1 MFLGIDC
8 GTQGTKALLLDAVS
22 GQVLGQGSAS
32 HELISGPNGRREQ
45 HVEQWTTAFEAATAA
60 ALADAG
66 VPGDQ
71 VLGIGVSGQQH
82 GLVALDRDGQV
93 LRPAKLWC
101 DTESA
106 QENQRLLQWLG
117 GERGSLERL
126 GVVIAPG
133 YTVSKLLWMKEQ
145 HSQLFERIA
154 HILLPHDYLNY
165 WLTGRCCSEYGDAS
179 GTGYFDVRSRR
190 WDLEML
196 RHIDPN
202 GRLEAAL
209 PELIGPDA
217 AVGTLRPEL
226 ALRLGLNPNVIVSSG
241 GGDNMMGAIGTGNI
255 QPGAITMSLGTSGT
269 LYAFTGEPQ
278 ISPQPAVATF
288 CSSSGGW
295 LPLICTMNLTN
306 ANAAIR
312 DLLELDLQQFN
323 DFVVQSPIGAEGVTL
338 LPFLNGE
345 RVPALPQATASLHG
359 LTTDNLTRANLCR
372 AVLEGVTLGLRYGLD
387 LLRESGVRSE
397 RIQLIGG
404 GAKNPQWRQI
414 VADMMATPVVCT
426 SHNEA
431 AALGGAIQAA
441 WCHARQ
447 SDPQAS
453 LAELCDRCVS
463 LDESTAVEPEPNAVQ
478 RYEEVYRRY
487 LNLVMAT
494 YSQRTP
500 PDLTTV
506 TR

>member
-1 MFLGIDC
+1 MYLGIDC
-8 GTQGTKALLLDAVS
+8 GTQGTKALLLDAAS
-22 GQVLGQGSAS
+22 GRVLGQGSAS

-45 HVEQWTTAFEAATAA
+45 HTEQWVSAFEKATVL
-60 ALADAG
+60 ALAEAG
-66 VPGDQ
+66 VDGSR

-82 GLVALDRDGQV
+82 GLVTLDAEGQV

-106 QENQRLLQWLG
+106 HENQLLLDWLG
-117 GERGSLERL
+117 GDQGSLKRL

-133 YTVSKLLWMKEQ
+133 YTVSKLLWMKAQ
-145 HSQLFERIA
+145 HPLLFERIG
-154 HILLPHDYLNY
+154 HVLLPHDFLNY

-179 GTGYFDVRSRR
+179 GTGYFNVRTRE
-190 WDLEML
+190 WDFAVL
-196 RHIDPN
+196 RHIDPS

-209 PELIGPDA
+209 PELIESDKP
-217 AVGTLRPEL
+217 VGRLRPEL
-226 ALRLGLNPNVIVSSG
+226 AKRLGLNPEAIVSSG

-255 QPGAITMSLGTSGT
+255 SPGAITMSLGTSGT
-269 LYAFTGEPQ
+269 LYAHADQPR
-278 ISPQPAVATF
+278 ISSQPSVATF

-306 ANAAIR
+306 ANGVIR
-312 DLLELDLQQFN
+312 DLLQLDLEHFN
-323 DFVVQSPIGAEGVTL
+323 ALAAKAPIGAEGVIM

-359 LTTDNLTRANLCR
+359 LTADNLTRANLCR
-372 AVLEGVTLGLRYGLD
+372 SVIEGVSFGLRYGLD
-387 LLRESGVRSE
+387 LLRDSGIRSE

-404 GAKNPQWRQI
+404 GAKSPLWRQI
-414 VADMMATPVVCT
+414 IADMMATPVVCT
-426 SHNEA
+426 RHGEA

-447 SDPQAS
+447 SDPHAS
-453 LAELCDRCVS
+453 LAALCERCVS
-463 LDESTAVEPEPNAVQ
+463 VDETTTAEPNPSAVQ
-478 RYEEVYRRY
+478 RYEQAYRCYRS
-487 LNLVMAT
+487 LVST
-494 YSQRTP
+494 IYGQSTP

-506 TR
+506 AP

>member
-8 GTQGTKALLLDAVS
+8 GTQGTKALLLNAAS

-45 HVEQWTTAFEAATAA
+45 DTEQWTSAFESATAA
-60 ALADAG
+60 ALAEAG
-66 VPGDQ
+66 VDGSQ

-82 GLVALDRDGQV
+82 GLVTLDAEGQV

-106 QENQRLLQWLG
+106 NENQRLLDWLG
-117 GERGSLERL
+117 GEQGSLERL
-126 GVVIAPG
+126 GVAIAPG
-133 YTVSKLLWMKEQ
+133 YTVSKLFWMKEQ
-145 HSQLFERIA
+145 HPQLFERIA

-179 GTGYFDVRSRR
+179 GTGYFNVRTRR
-190 WDLEML
+190 WDLDVL
-196 RHIDPN
+196 RHIDPS

-209 PELIGPDA
+209 PELIEPHQ
-217 AVGTLRPEL
+217 AVGRLRPEL
-226 ALRLGLNPNVIVSSG
+226 ATRLGLNPHAIVSSG

-255 QPGAITMSLGTSGT
+255 NPGAITMSLGTSGT
-269 LYAFTGEPQ
+269 LYAYSEKPS
-278 ISPQPAVATF
+278 ISPLPSVATF

-312 DLLELDLQQFN
+312 ELLQLDLEQFN
-323 DFVVQSPIGAEGVTL
+323 SLVAQAPIGAQGVTV

-345 RVPALPQATASLHG
+345 RVPALPQANASLHG
-359 LTTDNLTRANLCR
+359 LTADNLTRANLCR
-372 AVLEGVTLGLRYGLD
+372 AVVEGVTFGLRYGLD
-387 LLRESGVRSE
+387 LLRDSGIRSE

-404 GAKNPQWRQI
+404 GAKNPLWRQI
-414 VADMMATPVVCT
+414 VANMMATPVVCT
-426 SHNEA
+426 THSEA

-441 WCHARQ
+441 WCHARK
-447 SDPQAS
+447 SNPQAD
-453 LAELCDRCVS
+453 LAKLCERCVS
-463 LDESTAVEPEPNAVQ
+463 IDEQTEVIPNSAAVVA
-478 RYEEVYRRY
+478 YEQAYRRY
-487 LNLVMAT
+487 
-494 YSQRTP
+494 RE
-500 PDLTTV
+500 LTTSIYGRPEH
-506 TR
+506 TDQA